1 MGLAIPGAFVIWLFN
16 RKKRS
21 FSDILHEDPYLNY
34 MFGVLSLLFLIIFA
48 VIINT
53 VLFSP

>member
-34 MFGVLSLLFLIIFA
+34 MVGVLSLLVIIIVA
-48 VIINT
+48 VIIKA
-53 VLFSP
+53 VFFSS

>member
-16 RKKRS
+16 RKNRS

-34 MFGVLSLLFLIIFA
+34 MVGGLFLLFLLIVLVIAKNIF
-48 VIINT
+48 
-53 VLFSP
+53 FSA